1 MAEINANDLSKAQK
15 KASQK
20 VVKLNEALGLTY
32 YVVRKDNLIAIKN
45 GDSKVIRKA
54 QFGSRTVKVKRIK
67 LNNEQ

>member
-32 YVVRKDNLIAIKN
+32 YVVRNDNLIAIKN